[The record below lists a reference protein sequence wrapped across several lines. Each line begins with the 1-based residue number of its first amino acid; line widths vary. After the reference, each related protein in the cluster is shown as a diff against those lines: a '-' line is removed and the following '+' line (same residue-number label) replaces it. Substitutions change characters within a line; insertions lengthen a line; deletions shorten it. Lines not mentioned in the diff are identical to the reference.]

1 MIPTKNS
8 CSFYIIWLFLFFAC
22 SCSQNNFKADV
33 VVKKSPNDERE
44 YQYLLLDN
52 QLRVLLI
59 SDPETEKSAT
69 AIAVFRGSLSDPG
82 SRPGL
87 AHFFEHMLF
96 IGTKKYPEVDSFQ
109 NFINSNGGGSNAYT
123 ASDHTNYFFDIKNS
137 AFKEGLDRF
146 AHFFIDPLLSDEYVD
161 REKNAVHSE
170 YQMQKKEDNWRQFM
184 VSKLAMNPSYGGS
197 RFSIG
202 SLETLSGEVKEELVK
217 FQNEQY
223 SANQMGAVV
232 LSNESIDQMR
242 RWINPLFS
250 QIPNREIGDVSL
262 EKTMLLTEELPITL
276 SSTPIKDKY
285 RVEYTFPVPSVLD
298 SYRVKPEQYITN
310 LLGHEGSGS
319 LHKLLNSYGWIETLS
334 AGSGATDKQNSSIN
348 ISLSLT
354 REGSLHVSEITYLLF
369 EYIAILKKQPPEK
382 WLYEEQAI
390 VANLAFEFQE
400 KSAAL
405 QYVYGIAPRLQHYP
419 PEDLI
424 SSSYLMEEFDAELI
438 SSFIGYLRKDNVL
451 IEVINPDFTSDQTE
465 KWFEVPYSIQKN
477 HLELSSH
484 DTDQLFLPTKNP
496 FLPENLALLEEDK
509 QSIAQSGS
517 NENIRIWMDRDLEF
531 STPKSSIYLRIN
543 LPGGLLTV
551 EDRVNGQIYRSL
563 VSDALNESVYPAYL
577 AGLGGQHRV
586 TDSGYEIQISGFS
599 DKQLTLLETIMEK
612 LTQTTIEADRF
623 DVLKSNLI
631 RKWLNSSKDYPYRQ
645 AMNSISEILI
655 SNRWP
660 AKDLARIA
668 ENLTLEQLASWRSE
682 KFKKVSIDVLLHGN
696 VDHQTQQDLELLL
709 ENRLSIG
716 HVSPIR
722 SEVKALDGSMLL
734 EIEVDH
740 DDAAMV
746 IYVQDEDDEI
756 STRATSTLA
765 GQMLRTPYFSDLRT
779 DQQLGYV
786 VSAGSSL
793 MNDRNGLIFLVQS
806 PVQGADYLERATQS
820 FFEEYLKS
828 LAMMAEQEFQEH
840 KEGLINNLLQK
851 DKNLTQRS
859 QRYWSDLKRDNLAF
873 DTREQLA
880 NAILTLEKPD
890 ILSYLKA
897 VQSKLTTS
905 RLLVFSRGKFN
916 SRPTAGTALTNT
928 KVFK

>member
-1 MIPTKNS
+1 MK
-8 CSFYIIWLFLFFAC
+8 
-22 SCSQNNFKADV
+22 
-33 VVKKSPNDERE
+33 
-44 YQYLLLDN
+44 
-52 QLRVLLI
+52 
-59 SDPETEKSAT
+59 
-69 AIAVFRGSLSDPG
+69 
-82 SRPGL
+82 
-87 AHFFEHMLF
+87 
-96 IGTKKYPEVDSFQ
+96 
-109 NFINSNGGGSNAYT
+109 
-123 ASDHTNYFFDIKNS
+123 
-137 AFKEGLDRF
+137 
-146 AHFFIDPLLSDEYVD
+146 
-161 REKNAVHSE
+161 
-170 YQMQKKEDNWRQFM
+170 
-184 VSKLAMNPSYGGS
+184 
-197 RFSIG
+197 
-202 SLETLSGEVKEELVK
+202 
-217 FQNEQY
+217 
-223 SANQMGAVV
+223 
-232 LSNESIDQMR
+232 
-242 RWINPLFS
+242 
-250 QIPNREIGDVSL
+250 
-262 EKTMLLTEELPITL
+262 
-276 SSTPIKDKY
+276 
-285 RVEYTFPVPSVLD
+285 
-298 SYRVKPEQYITN
+298 
-310 LLGHEGSGS
+310 
-319 LHKLLNSYGWIETLS
+319 
-334 AGSGATDKQNSSIN
+334 
-348 ISLSLT
+348 
-354 REGSLHVSEITYLLF
+354 
-369 EYIAILKKQPPEK
+369 
-382 WLYEEQAI
+382 
-390 VANLAFEFQE
+390 
-400 KSAAL
+400 
-405 QYVYGIAPRLQHYP
+405 
-419 PEDLI
+419 
-424 SSSYLMEEFDAELI
+424 EFDAELI

-477 HLELSSH
+477 YLELSSH

-509 QSIAQSGS
+509 QSISQSGS

-543 LPGGLLTV
+543 LPGGLLKA

-612 LTQTTIEADRF
+612 LTQTTLEADRF

-668 ENLTLEQLASWRSE
+668 ENLTLEQLARWRSE

-716 HVSPIR
+716 HIDPIR

-779 DQQLGYV
+779 NQQLGYV
-786 VSAGSSL
+786 VSAGSNL

-806 PVQGADYLERATQS
+806 PVQGADYLDKATQS

-890 ILSYLKA
+890 ILSYLEA
-897 VQSKLTTS
+897 VQSKLTTN